1 MKTSKTEIRR
11 HANGSID
18 TDYYVRHCHR
28 QRSLAAHKAIG
39 RFLVM
44 ISALI
49 GGTSERERYG
59 TKTDATRLLSNRL
72 QETDLAQ
79 VIREAA

>member
-1 MKTSKTEIRR
+1 MKTSETEIRR

-28 QRSLAAHKAIG
+28 QRSLSAHKAIG

-49 GGTSERERYG
+49 GGTSEKDEHAH
-59 TKTDATRLLSNRL
+59 KADATRSLSKQQ

-79 VIREAA
+79 AIREAA

>member
-1 MKTSKTEIRR
+1 MKTSETEFRR

-18 TDYYVRHCHR
+18 TNYYVRHCHH
-28 QRSLAAHKAIG
+28 QRSLAAHKGIG

-49 GGTSERERYG
+49 GGTSEKEQHAPKVG
-59 TKTDATRLLSNRL
+59 ATHSPSKQQ
-72 QETDLAQ
+72 QETDPAQ
-79 VIREAA
+79 AIREAA